1 MKRYIVAAGLT
12 VLLACTCCRG
22 AISAEQAES
31 LQPLIDQEL
40 EEVLNELVDTPE
52 VCEELGLRWPVRPPN
67 KPRDNI
73 AIAVKRQAEIQA
85 FDDFP
90 PQLEAG
96 FRTEAEKL
104 FKVYEVATKI
114 AITLKDGM
122 IVKGNLR
129 SIDEKYIHID
139 ARKFRIADVDEYT
152 RTLTDPELADRAKEK
167 YILEK
172 RIELGKQREER
183 AAEAEEEIANKLYT
197 DAGYLLVKGEWI
209 SRDQY
214 LRNKIDERRQ
224 DLAKILAGPLQK
236 KIYYENGFALYDG
249 DWMPRHE
256 ATQLYERSRSAEGPS
271 SGLFDGGDAE
281 PKSPEGN
288 RARSIWDTE

>member
-1 MKRYIVAAGLT
+1 MKRYILAAGLT

-22 AISAEQAES
+22 AISAEQIES

-40 EEVLNELVDTPE
+40 EEVLNELVDTTE
-52 VCEELGLRWPVRPPN
+52 ISVELGLRWPVRPPN

-73 AIAVKRQAEIQA
+73 AMTVKRQAEIQA

-90 PQLEAG
+90 PRLEAG
-96 FRTEAEKL
+96 FRNEAEKL
-104 FKVYEVATKI
+104 FKVYQIATKI
-114 AITLKDGM
+114 AISLKDGT

-129 SIDEKYIHID
+129 SIDEKYIYID
-139 ARKFRIADVDEYT
+139 ARKFRITDIDEHT
-152 RTLTDPELADRAKEK
+152 RPLTDPELANRAKEK

-172 RIELGKQREER
+172 RIELGKQREKR
-183 AAEAEEEIANKLYT
+183 AASAEEEIATKLYT

-209 SRDQY
+209 SRDEY

-236 KIYYENGFALYDG
+236 KIYYENGFVLYDG
-249 DWMPRHE
+249 DWMPRQE
-256 ATQLYERSRSAEGPS
+256 AIDSYERSRSAEALRR
-271 SGLFDGGDAE
+271 GLLDDDDAE
-281 PKSPEGN
+281 LKAPEDN
-288 RARSIWDTE
+288 SVRSIWDIE

>member
-1 MKRYIVAAGLT
+1 MKRYIVAVGLT

-22 AISAEQAES
+22 AISAEQVES

-40 EEVLNELVDTPE
+40 EEVLKELIDTTE
-52 VCEELGLRWPVRPPN
+52 VSVELGLRWPVRPPN

-73 AIAVKRQAEIQA
+73 AITVRRQAEIQA

-104 FKVYEVATKI
+104 FKVYEIATKI
-114 AITLKDGM
+114 AISLKDGM

-129 SIDEKYIHID
+129 SIDEKYIYID
-139 ARKFRIADVDEYT
+139 AQKFRIADLDGRT

-172 RIELGKQREER
+172 RIELRKQREER
-183 AAEAEEEIANKLYT
+183 AAEAEEAIADKLYT
-197 DAGYLLVKGEWI
+197 DAGYLQVKGEWI

-214 LRNKIDERRQ
+214 LRNKVDERRQ
-224 DLAKILAGPLQK
+224 DLAKILAVPLQK
-236 KIYYENGFALYDG
+236 KVYYENGFVLYDG
-249 DWMPRHE
+249 DWMPRDE
-256 ATQLYERSRSAEGPS
+256 AIHLDERSRSVEGSS
-271 SGLFDGGDAE
+271 SGLLDDGDAE
-281 PKSPEGN
+281 PKSPEDN
-288 RARSIWDTE
+288 SARSIWDIE

>member
-271 SGLFDGGDAE
+271 SGLFDGADAE

>member
-22 AISAEQAES
+22 AISAEQVES

-40 EEVLNELVDTPE
+40 EEVLNELVDTKE
-52 VCEELGLRWPVRPPN
+52 VGVELGLRWPVRPPK
-67 KPRDNI
+67 KPLDNI
-73 AIAVKRQAEIQA
+73 AITVRRQAEIQA

-104 FKVYEVATKI
+104 FKVYEIATKVSI
-114 AITLKDGM
+114 SLKDGM

-129 SIDEKYIHID
+129 SIDEKFIYID
-139 ARKFRIADVDEYT
+139 AQKFRIADLDGHT

-172 RIELGKQREER
+172 RIELRKQREER
-183 AAEAEEEIANKLYT
+183 AAEAEGEIADKVYT

-214 LRNKIDERRQ
+214 LRNKVDARRQ

-236 KIYYENGFALYDG
+236 KIYYENGFVLYDS
-249 DWMPRHE
+249 DWMPRDE
-256 ATQLYERSRSAEGPS
+256 AIQLYERSRSKERSS
-271 SGLFDGGDAE
+271 SGLLDGGDVE
-281 PKSPEGN
+281 PKSSEGN
-288 RARSIWDTE
+288 SARSIWDIE

>member
-22 AISAEQAES
+22 AISAEQVES

-40 EEVLNELVDTPE
+40 EEVLNELVDTKE
-52 VCEELGLRWPVRPPN
+52 VGVELGLRWPVRPPN
-67 KPRDNI
+67 KPLDNI
-73 AIAVKRQAEIQA
+73 AITVRRHAEIQA

-104 FKVYEVATKI
+104 FKVYEIATKVSI
-114 AITLKDGM
+114 SLKDGM

-129 SIDEKYIHID
+129 SIDEKFIYID
-139 ARKFRIADVDEYT
+139 AQKFRIADLDGHT
-152 RTLTDPELADRAKEK
+152 RILTDPELADRAKEK

-172 RIELGKQREER
+172 RIELRKQREER
-183 AAEAEEEIANKLYT
+183 AAEAEGEIADKLYT

-214 LRNKIDERRQ
+214 LRNKVDARRQ

-236 KIYYENGFALYDG
+236 KIYYENGFVLYDS
-249 DWMPRHE
+249 DWMPRDE
-256 ATQLYERSRSAEGPS
+256 AIQLYERSRSKERS
-271 SGLFDGGDAE
+271 SRGLLDGGDVE

-288 RARSIWDTE
+288 SARSIWDIE

>member
-12 VLLACTCCRG
+12 VLLACTCGRG
-22 AISAEQAES
+22 AISEEQVES

-40 EEVLNELVDTPE
+40 EEILSELVDTTE
-52 VCEELGLRWPVRPPN
+52 VSVELGLRWPVRPPN

-73 AIAVKRQAEIQA
+73 AITVRRQAEIQA

-104 FKVYEVATKI
+104 FKVYEIATKI
-114 AITLKDGM
+114 AISLKDGM

-129 SIDEKYIHID
+129 SIDEKYIYID
-139 ARKFRIADVDEYT
+139 AQKFRIADLDGRT

-172 RIELGKQREER
+172 RIELRKQREER
-183 AAEAEEEIANKLYT
+183 AAEVEEEIANKLYT
-197 DAGYLLVKGEWI
+197 DAGYLQVKGEWI

-214 LRNKIDERRQ
+214 LRNKVDERRQ
-224 DLAKILAGPLQK
+224 DLAKILAVPLQK
-236 KIYYENGFALYDG
+236 KVYYENGFVLYDG
-249 DWMPRHE
+249 DWMPRDE
-256 ATQLYERSRSAEGPS
+256 AIHLDERSRSVEGPS
-271 SGLFDGGDAE
+271 SGLLDDGDAE

-288 RARSIWDTE
+288 SARSIWDNE